1 MSLVVNYNNSAFNAH
16 RNLLGTNTQLR
27 TSISRLSSGLRVN
40 TAADDPAGLVIS
52 EQMRSQA
59 EGMAQAMRNAGDG
72 MNLIKTA
79 EGALNEVH
87 SLLRQMR
94 TLAVHAA
101 NTGVNSTADI
111 SADAA
116 QLVDAIES
124 IDRIAQTTRFNGKV
138 LLDGSYDAQ
147 QFQIG
152 ANSADTVA
160 VGISSMLSTDL
171 AIDGI
176 DLFADAGAAIDSID
190 AAIEIVSTTRAE
202 LGSIQKNT
210 LETTI
215 NSLSIAQENIRA
227 SESTIRDADM
237 AAEMVAFTRN
247 NIMLQAG
254 TAMLAQANTG
264 PQTVLQLLR

>member
-1 MSLVVNYNNSAFNAH
+1 MSLVVNYNNQAFNAH
-16 RNLLGTNTQLR
+16 RNLQGTNNQLR
-27 TSISRLSSGLRVN
+27 TSISRLSSGLRVA

-59 EGMAQAMRNAGDG
+59 EGMQQAMRNAGDG

-101 NTGVNSTADI
+101 NTGVNSEADVE
-111 SADAA
+111 ADQA
-116 QLVDAIES
+116 QLDDAVAS
-124 IDRIAQTTRFNGKV
+124 IDRISQTTRFNGKV
-138 LLDGSYDAQ
+138 LLDGTYDAQ
-147 QFQIG
+147 VFQIG
-152 ANSADTVA
+152 ANSSDTEEVSIASMAAADLTVD
-160 VGISSMLSTDL
+160 GLDL
-171 AIDGI
+171 TSDAAGAID
-176 DLFADAGAAIDSID
+176 AID
-190 AAIEIVSTTRAE
+190 AAIETVSTTRAD

-227 SESTIRDADM
+227 SESAIRDADM
-237 AAEMVAFTRN
+237 AAEMVTFSRN

-254 TAMLAQANTG
+254 TAMLAQANAM